1 VRISEANIRQI
12 VQKALRES
20 SALESAAAG
29 RLRIPAAEE
38 KRNRAFINMMSAPI
52 ERKEKI
58 LKWIDEAEDMQFDSG
73 PDGERRLRESIDS
86 VIHDFDFLRQFTNY
100 LAGDLVS
107 FERIMSD
114 DAREVKRELDEIIEM
129 VRRKGEEI
137 LRERWGSGDP
147 EGRASKAFAR
157 TMAGALETPMT
168 FQDGEY
174 TLLELI
180 DKIVS
185 ICEDVRSDIVW
196 SQTGRKEANDQ
207 YDVGNLLRHVRKSL
221 DKMLR
226 RGADVSIPD
235 IVKAVVALKDSDRTM
250 SDYVIGVEKSYR
262 YTALSHNTGAR
273 LAGDWF
279 EVIVKDWVS
288 EMLKPENLA
297 SGFEQVQ
304 DGDKT
309 IFIRTNEKD
318 REALEQDTELSNDTF
333 YILERGAAYL
343 RCMSGVSSRIRARA
357 EVRKSRAAARE
368 AEAEQ
373 RFQDEKD
380 LFPSPT
386 LASLA
391 GALGV
396 AINELST
403 RRDYILEDEELADE
417 RAYEV
422 IEPSGMFN
430 QSGRLSRFVELVGD
444 KPRLWKRLHDNTGLS
459 NLEMTKIWDDA
470 VKLIH
475 RIGVA
480 ENGKTPGGVG
490 RRAMKLL
497 VDYIPGQFALELFEL
512 LDSNASATGVAV
524 MDALAAM
531 TEVMQDARIRLNRSG
546 EDTNE
551 YIPLDFDDEA

>member
-1 VRISEANIRQI
+1 MKISEANIRQI
-12 VQKALRES
+12 VRKALRES
-20 SALESAAAG
+20 SALEAAAAG
-29 RLRIPAAEE
+29 RLRIPASEE

-58 LKWIDEAEDMQFDSG
+58 LKWIDEAENMQFDPGS
-73 PDGERRLRESIDS
+73 DGERRLRESIDS

-107 FERIMSD
+107 FERIMPD

-147 EGRASKAFAR
+147 DGRASKAFAR
-157 TMAGALETPMT
+157 TMAEALETPMT

-174 TLLELI
+174 SLLELI

-207 YDVGNLLRHVRKSL
+207 YDVGNLLGYVRKSL

-309 IFIRTNEKD
+309 IFIRTNEND

-333 YILERGAAYL
+333 YIIERGAAYL
-343 RCMSGVSSRIRARA
+343 RCMPGVSSRIRARA

-512 LDSNASATGVAV
+512 LDSNASATGVTV

-531 TEVMQDARIRLNRSG
+531 ADVMQDVRIRLNRSG